1 MKRPL
6 KYHISRLWLPV
17 LILLILLYFVYH
29 FIEGEHGYLAWKKLG
44 KELADSEK
52 ILQEKTAVKAEWE
65 NRVSLLNSTHLDPD
79 LLEEQARKMLN
90 QAKENEVILLYG
102 DTQNQ
107 SDGDMVSI

>member
-29 FIEGEHGYLAWKKLG
+29 FIEGEHGYLAWNKLG
-44 KELADSEK
+44 KELAASEK
-52 ILQEKTAVKAEWE
+52 ILQEKNAVKAEWE
-65 NRVSLLNSTHLDPD
+65 NRVGFLNSTHLDPD

-90 QAKENEVILLYG
+90 QAKENEVILLYS
-102 DTQNQ
+102 DPDNQ
-107 SDGDMVSI
+107 SEEEGMSV